1 MALQANRYEVKNGN
15 DPTPGNITEEKE
27 CELEEFI
34 DYAKVIMGTL
44 GHKLFEP
51 ITKPVEVKT
60 EVEEKQADDIEKLY
74 LKRTIKTIGTVEAV
88 GMQTAEGFVV
98 WREATSLH
106 RTMIRFRK
114 LSKKKERRLLLMLM
128 GN

>member
-1 MALQANRYEVKNGN
+1 
-15 DPTPGNITEEKE
+15 
-27 CELEEFI
+27 
-34 DYAKVIMGTL
+34 MGTL

-60 EVEEKQADDIEKLY
+60 EVEEKQADGIGKLY

-98 WREATSLH
+98 LAGSHISPSDDDTIPEV
-106 RTMIRFRK
+106 IK
-114 LSKKKERRLLLMLM
+114 EKERRLLLMLT